1 MRQPFD
7 KPDADDT
14 GCWNWLRQRWRPKL
28 ILSWAVGVG
37 FLFAG
42 VYLVAHARAA
52 SQEFRRVDWRL
63 LVLSFIML
71 LAAFG
76 WQAWVW
82 QLILKRLGYPVAYG
96 RVYRIVYL
104 SGLGAYVPGR
114 VWQALGVLALGKQEA
129 VPARISGVA
138 LLLANGLNLA
148 AGSLFALLCYL
159 LTWDSLVSAN
169 VKWLLL
175 IMGVGLILTHPRII
189 ESAANWVLGRM
200 KRGPIRLT
208 LGWGDT
214 FVFASLYGIGWMLY
228 SGAFALLV
236 LAVIRG
242 PIFLVHVMGA
252 NTVAYIAGFV
262 AVFAPG
268 GIGVREVTLSG
279 LLAQVMSLELAAAVA
294 VVARFWFVAGQLI
307 SALLAL
313 IEIGRRK
320 SSVKDGD
327 GGSRV

>member
-1 MRQPFD
+1 MQQPFD
-7 KPDADDT
+7 KPEGDDT
-14 GCWNWLRQRWRPKL
+14 GCWNWLRRCWRPKL
-28 ILSWAVGVG
+28 ILSWAVGAG

-42 VYLVAHARAA
+42 VYLIVHAREA
-52 SQEFRRVDWRL
+52 SQEFRRIDWGFL
-63 LVLSFIML
+63 ALSFIAL
-71 LAAFG
+71 LAALG

-82 QLILKRLGYPVAYG
+82 QLILKRLGYPVAYN

-104 SGLGAYVPGR
+104 AGLGAYVPGR
-114 VWQALGVLALGKQEA
+114 IWQALGVLALGKQEA
-129 VPARISGVA
+129 VPARISGMA
-138 LLLANGLNLA
+138 LVLANGLNLA

-169 VKWLLL
+169 AKWLLL
-175 IMGVGLILTHPRII
+175 SMGVGLILTHPRII
-189 ESAANWVLGRM
+189 EGAANWVLGRM
-200 KRGPIRLT
+200 KREPIELT

-214 FVFASLYGIGWMLY
+214 LLFASLYLFGWMFY

-236 LAVIRG
+236 LAVIQG
-242 PIFLVHVMGA
+242 PVFLVHVMGA
-252 NTVAYIAGFV
+252 NVVAYIVGFM

-294 VVARFWFVAGQLI
+294 VIARFWFVAGQLV

-313 IEIGRRK
+313 IGIGRWK
-320 SSVKDGD
+320 SRG
-327 GGSRV
+327 